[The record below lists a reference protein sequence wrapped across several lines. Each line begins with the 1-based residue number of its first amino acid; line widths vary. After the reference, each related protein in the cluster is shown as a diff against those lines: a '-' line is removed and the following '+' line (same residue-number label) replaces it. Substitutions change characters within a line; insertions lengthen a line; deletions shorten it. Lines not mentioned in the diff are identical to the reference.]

1 MDRVDNYLIKAFEAK
16 QQDLRDLAME
26 YFTKAAAEEPEDIEI
41 LIELAKSQIDCGLK
55 ADARATLGT
64 ASKLDCGDI
73 ELSMELGR
81 ALRLAGATEQA
92 LDVFRQAALQPKHS
106 AQATLD
112 AVLLL
117 ERQHRLD
124 ESAKLLSRCRA
135 SKNAPQIKLAVGCLA
150 ERRGD
155 LDKALRLYR
164 RVWGLGKGDLSVEAG
179 YRLARLLDRSGK
191 PDEAMGILETCKNA
205 EKPGIS
211 VGYLAEFVKRRRA
224 QDVGIAA
231 ALPEDWFEPRE
242 ASADKLGG
250 LLVLGHPRSG
260 TTLLAKLL
268 SSKYRMSW
276 VDESPTF
283 DVMGQRFLARKNAEA
298 GVGGF
303 IRVLENATRREI
315 GEFEEEYHARM
326 TKEAGGEVRILLDK
340 NPGLSASL
348 PALSRLL
355 PHSRWAFLM
364 RDPRDVALSCYF
376 QRLGNTPLGFCS
388 LTLDGAL
395 EAVLHVH
402 SYWKALRSRVPE
414 SHVAELKY
422 EDLVLRPD
430 PIVSEV
436 AERLGCPVSEVVDAD
451 EKHDAPLLESPTYA
465 EIQQPVHTRTT
476 MRWTKHRAV
485 FDGKRNAILDEIL
498 ETWGYDGA

>member
-1 MDRVDNYLIKAFEAK
+1 MDRVDTYLVEAFKAK
-16 QQDLRDLAME
+16 QQDLRDLARE
-26 YFTKAAAEEPEDIEI
+26 YFSKAAAEEPEDIEI

-55 ADARATLGT
+55 SEARKTLN
-64 ASKLDCGDI
+64 AALKLDGGDI
-73 ELSMELGR
+73 ELTMELGR
-81 ALRLAGATEQA
+81 ALRLAGAVEQA
-92 LDVFRQAALQPKHS
+92 LDVFRQAARRSKHA

-124 ESAKLLSRCRA
+124 EAAKLLSRCRA
-135 SKNAPQIKLAVGCLA
+135 SRNAPEVRLATGCLA

-155 LDKALRLYR
+155 LDKARRLYR
-164 RVWGLGKGDLSVEAG
+164 RVWALGKGDLSVEAG

-191 PDEAMGILETCKNA
+191 PEEAMEILAACKNA
-205 EKPGIS
+205 EKAGIS
-211 VGYLAEFVKRRRA
+211 VGYLSEFVKRRRA
-224 QDVGIAA
+224 QDNGIVA
-231 ALPEDWFEPRE
+231 ALPGDWFEPRE
-242 ASADKLGG
+242 PSADTLRG

-268 SSKYRMSW
+268 SSRCGMSW

-303 IRVLENATRREI
+303 IRVLKNATRGEVE
-315 GEFEEEYHARM
+315 EFEAEYHARM
-326 TKEAGGEVRILLDK
+326 AKEAGGRGRLLLDK

-348 PALSRLL
+348 PALFRLL
-355 PHSRWAFLM
+355 PCSRWAFLM

-376 QRLGNTPLGFCS
+376 QRLGNTPLGFCC

-414 SHVAELKY
+414 PHISELRY
-422 EDLVLRPD
+422 EDLVVQPD
-430 PIVSEV
+430 KIVDEV
-436 AERLGCPVSEVVDAD
+436 AGRLGCPDGEGDGTG
-451 EKHDAPLLESPTYA
+451 EKHEAPLLESPTYA
-465 EIQQPVHTRTT
+465 EIQRPVHARAA
-476 MRWTKHRAV
+476 MRWTRHRAC
-485 FDGKRNAILDEIL
+485 FEHKRNAVLDGIL
-498 ETWGYDGA
+498 ETWGYERA